1 VNLTTITAKVA
12 EFVPGAKDV
21 HCVDAG
27 GGVWA
32 CIATIEGK
40 ARSVQFDRAGLYGI
54 PQPGM
59 WSLAPKSEIWIAAQI
74 AGELKT

>member
-1 VNLTTITAKVA
+1 MNLSTITAKVS
-12 EFVPGAKDV
+12 EFVPGARDV
-21 HCVDAG
+21 HCTDVG

-40 ARSVQFDRAGLYGI
+40 ARSVQFDRAGLYGV

-59 WSLAPKSEIWIAAQI
+59 WSQAPKSELWIASEI
-74 AGELKT
+74 ARELRK